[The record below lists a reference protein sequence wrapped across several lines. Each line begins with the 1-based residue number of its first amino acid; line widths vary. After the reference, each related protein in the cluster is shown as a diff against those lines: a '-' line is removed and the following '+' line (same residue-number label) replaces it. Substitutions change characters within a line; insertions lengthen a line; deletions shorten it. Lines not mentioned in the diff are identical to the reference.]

1 MTEKI
6 TTLDGARLD
15 RMLAELE
22 DELTAQGVST
32 LLRLRM
38 TTLIRELVD
47 ALRELN
53 DESGLLRCVVSGYR
67 TVELQY
73 RGGQGALAPDLRM
86 TRRLARSSCME
97 GVSASFGPGVCVITA
112 KTRTE
117 G

>member
-6 TTLDGARLD
+6 TALDGARLD

-22 DELTAQGVST
+22 DELTAQGVSA

-38 TTLIRELVD
+38 MTLLREMVD
-47 ALRELN
+47 ALRERN
-53 DESGLLRCVVSGYR
+53 DGSGQLRCAVTARR

-73 RGGQGALAPDLRM
+73 RYRQGAPEPDLRM
-86 TRRLARSSCME
+86 MRRLARSSCME

-112 KTRTE
+112 K

>member
-6 TTLDGARLD
+6 MDLDGARLD

-38 TTLIRELVD
+38 TTLLRELVD
-47 ALRELN
+47 ALREWN
-53 DESGLLRCVVSGYR
+53 DGSGQLRCAVTARR

-73 RGGQGALAPDLRM
+73 RYRQGAPEPDLRM
-86 TRRLARSSCME
+86 TRRLARSACME

-112 KTRTE
+112 KE
-117 G
+117 

>member
-6 TTLDGARLD
+6 TALDGARLD

-22 DELTAQGVST
+22 DELTAQGVSA

-38 TTLIRELVD
+38 TTLLRELVD
-47 ALRELN
+47 ALRERN
-53 DESGLLRCVVSGYR
+53 DGSGQLRCAVSARR

-73 RGGQGALAPDLRM
+73 RYRQGAPEPDLRM
-86 TRRLARSSCME
+86 TRRLARSACME

-112 KTRTE
+112 KE
-117 G
+117 